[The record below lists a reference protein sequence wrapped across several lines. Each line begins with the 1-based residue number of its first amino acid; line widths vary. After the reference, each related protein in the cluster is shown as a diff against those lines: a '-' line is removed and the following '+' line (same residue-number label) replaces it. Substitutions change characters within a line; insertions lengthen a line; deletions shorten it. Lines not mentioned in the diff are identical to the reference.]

1 MGYAVQTCRV
11 SFVALKHVSG
21 QPEPEPEL
29 GPACC
34 FRPLGY
40 APLFSFAYRWRSPF
54 DSSDGCV
61 VLGEV
66 ERSSSVAGFQR
77 HFQGARLG
85 PQILGLSVLQA

>member
-1 MGYAVQTCRV
+1 MPGVVRRTETRERSAGAGAGAGAGVLL
-11 SFVALKHVSG
+11 S
-21 QPEPEPEL
+21 
-29 GPACC
+29 
-34 FRPLGY
+34 PLGY

-66 ERSSSVAGFQR
+66 ERSSLVAGFQR